1 MHDREGIWRSSWWAM
16 VLKKKELDMW
26 AQYIHMLIAKWE
38 ASLIEEDL
46 TWLDALKESK
56 IKYSGHQSCGTWKD

>member
-1 MHDREGIWRSSWWAM
+1 M
-16 VLKKKELDMW
+16 LKKKELDMW

-56 IKYSGHQSCGTWKD
+56 IKYSGHQSCGTWKLRLRCIVKGQKTIL